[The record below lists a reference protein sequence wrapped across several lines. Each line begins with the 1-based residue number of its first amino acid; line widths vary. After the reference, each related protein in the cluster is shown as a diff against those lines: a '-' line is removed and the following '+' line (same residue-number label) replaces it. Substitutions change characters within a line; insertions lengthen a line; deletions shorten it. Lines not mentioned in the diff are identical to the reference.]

1 MIYQTNIV
9 SIISYSI
16 EKGDFMKKLL
26 LIALLVSNVVWS
38 RQYIQC
44 SRHDSFDGM
53 VINLNDV
60 QSTLFM
66 TNGVHLPPGD
76 ELRVLKDLFFSHEES
91 GYHYYETE
99 GDNVVETVQIPSEI
113 IGEYSRSFNVD
124 LTMTRLDSGYQQT
137 SQFSCFSAIYQ
148 D

>member
-1 MIYQTNIV
+1 
-9 SIISYSI
+9 
-16 EKGDFMKKLL
+16 MKKLL
-26 LIALLVSNVVWS
+26 LIIALISNITFA

-44 SRHDSFDGM
+44 ARFSSFDGM

-76 ELRVLKDLFFSHEES
+76 ELRVLKNLFFDYEEN
-91 GYHYYETE
+91 GFHYYST
-99 GDNVVETVQIPSEI
+99 DTDDIKDTVKIPSDV
-113 IGEYSRSFNVD
+113 IGTYSSSFKVE
-124 LTMTRLDSGYQQT
+124 LILTRLDDNYHQT
-137 SQFSCFSAIYQ
+137 SEFSCFSAIYN

>member
-1 MIYQTNIV
+1 
-9 SIISYSI
+9 
-16 EKGDFMKKLL
+16 MKKLL
-26 LIALLVSNVVWS
+26 ILIALLTQTVFA

-44 SRHDSFDGM
+44 ARFSSFDGM

-76 ELRVLKDLFFSHEES
+76 ELRVLKNLYFDYEEN
-91 GYHYYETE
+91 GFHYYST
-99 GDNVVETVQIPSEI
+99 DTNDVKDTVKIPSKI
-113 IGEYSRSFNVD
+113 IGKYSSSFKVE
-124 LTMTRLDSGYQQT
+124 LTLTRLDNNYQQT
-137 SQFSCFSAIYQ
+137 ADFSCFSAIYN